1 MSSFKSNCFGNYP
14 MNRVPTTTSITS
26 TASRIEGFLK
36 NLKAPYFKKF
46 SANAMASSRKWA
58 RIISLIASW
67 LYFLLIIFQIPLFRI
82 PCRSGICRTPI
93 QVTCSQLI
101 ASELLPTIVV
111 KALLYPGAIANA
123 LFKNKTIPSYNNLL
137 ELYNLTNMKAAL
149 ATSDLHR
156 IELLAGSYLSVA
168 GAILGLIKPR
178 RLSLFGTLLIQ
189 WGLVGE
195 AITRKSADRYRME
208 AIYIYPTMLIA
219 VAFAFLSIRKDVR
232 KIVRSYKDKRHA
244 NYSCSHLKAK
254 KV

>member
-1 MSSFKSNCFGNYP
+1 
-14 MNRVPTTTSITS
+14 
-26 TASRIEGFLK
+26 
-36 NLKAPYFKKF
+36 
-46 SANAMASSRKWA
+46 MASSRKWA
-58 RIISLIASW
+58 RTISLIASRI
-67 LYFLLIIFQIPLFRI
+67 YFLLIIFQIPLFRI

-101 ASELLPTIVV
+101 ASELLPRIVV

-123 LFKNKTIPSYNNLL
+123 LFKSKTIPSYNNLL
-137 ELYNLTNMKAAL
+137 ELYNLTNMKVAL

-178 RLSLFGTLLIQ
+178 RLSLFGTLLIL
-189 WGLVGE
+189 WGLVRE
-195 AITRKSADRYRME
+195 AMRKSADRYLTE

-219 VAFAFLSIRKDVR
+219 VVFAFLSIRKDVR

-254 KV
+254 QVWTIVLKRDKIYVYVGDKIWLVAAK

>member
-1 MSSFKSNCFGNYP
+1 MCWT
-14 MNRVPTTTSITS
+14 V
-26 TASRIEGFLK
+26 
-36 NLKAPYFKKF
+36 
-46 SANAMASSRKWA
+46 W
-58 RIISLIASW
+58 
-67 LYFLLIIFQIPLFRI
+67 
-82 PCRSGICRTPI
+82 
-93 QVTCSQLI
+93 
-101 ASELLPTIVV
+101 
-111 KALLYPGAIANA
+111 NA
-123 LFKNKTIPSYNNLL
+123 LATILKKEVLLNKTIWIVQIRKLQFPHFG
-137 ELYNLTNMKAAL
+137 
-149 ATSDLHR
+149 LHQ
-156 IELLAGSYLSVA
+156 LLAGSYLSVA

-254 KV
+254 KVWTIALKKVTFHFSKKKETDCSLNDSCIRGRQNLICSSKIEMIFQFFYYIFWTKKKIFLFFIPFEWYCE

>member
-1 MSSFKSNCFGNYP
+1 
-14 MNRVPTTTSITS
+14 
-26 TASRIEGFLK
+26 
-36 NLKAPYFKKF
+36 
-46 SANAMASSRKWA
+46 MASSRKWA

-67 LYFLLIIFQIPLFRI
+67 INFLLIIFQIPLFRI

-101 ASELLPTIVV
+101 ASELFPTIVV

-137 ELYNLTNMKAAL
+137 ELYNMTNMKAAL

-156 IELLAGSYLSVA
+156 IELLAGSYLSVT

-178 RLSLFGTLLIQ
+178 RLSLFGTLLIL
-189 WGLVGE
+189 WGLVRE
-195 AITRKSADRYRME
+195 AIMRKSADRYLME

-219 VAFAFLSIRKDVR
+219 VVFAFLSIRKDVR

-244 NYSCSHLKAK
+244 NHSCSHLKAK
-254 KV
+254 QV